1 MRKALFFLAAILL
14 AHISIFSQVVL
25 TNAFP
30 EAGGFSSERL
40 KRLDNKI
47 QEWVDQKWINGGVAM
62 IVHDGKVVYKKAFGL
77 DNTDKKTSLRT
88 DHLFRLASQTKA
100 VTSVGV
106 MVLYEEGKLL
116 LDDAVS
122 KYIPEFKNV
131 KVLDKF
137 NAADTTYTTVNVKRS
152 ITIRDLLTH
161 TSGIGYAQ
169 IGSASANAIYA
180 KDSISAGLAVREGLK
195 VSDVMKRLGRLPLM
209 HQPGERFTY
218 GLNTDLLGYLI
229 EVISGISLDQFFKT
243 RIFQPLGMTDTYFY
257 LPADKQNRLAVL
269 SLEDSTGINKMPE
282 GYVFNGARWNALY
295 PNTKGTYHSGG
306 AGLTSTITD
315 YAVFLQMLLNGGTYN
330 NRKILSRNSV
340 RMMTSNQI
348 GDLNLGI
355 DKFGLGFSIATE
367 KTAARLPVSVGTFG
381 WGGAFSTSYW
391 VDPKEKIIAQFYTQV
406 WGRTHNTEDAFKVLV
421 YQALNN

>member
-1 MRKALFFLAAILL
+1 MKKSISVLTAFLLIYFTV
-14 AHISIFSQVVL
+14 FSQAVL
-25 TNAFP
+25 INSTP
-30 EAGGFSSERL
+30 EVGGFSSERL

-47 QEWVDQKWINGGVAM
+47 QEWVDQKWLNGGVAM

-77 DNTDKKTSLRT
+77 DDTEMKTPLRT

-106 MVLYEEGKLL
+106 LMLYEEGKLL

-122 KYIPEFKNV
+122 KYLPEFKNV

-137 NAADTTYTTVNVKRS
+137 NASDTTYTTVNAKRQ

-161 TSGIGYAQ
+161 TSGIGYAE
-169 IGSASANAIYA
+169 IGSPTSNAIYA
-180 KDSISAGLAVREGLK
+180 KNSISAGLAVREGLL
-195 VSDVMKRLGRLPLM
+195 VADVMKLLGKLPLM

-229 EVISGISLDQFFKT
+229 EVISGTSLDQFFKT
-243 RIFQPLGMTDTYFY
+243 RIFQPLGMRDTYFY
-257 LPADKQNRLAVL
+257 VPAEKQNRLTHL
-269 SLEDSTGINKMPE
+269 GLEDSTGIKKMPE
-282 GYVFNGARWNALY
+282 GYVFNGARWNASY

-330 NRKILSRNSV
+330 NKKILSRNTV

-348 GDLNLGI
+348 GDLSLGI
-355 DKFGLGFSIATE
+355 DKFGLGFSIATD

-381 WGGAFSTSYW
+381 WGGAFATNYW
-391 VDPKEKIIAQFYTQV
+391 VDPKEKIIAQFYTQL